1 VDEDSNELVAR
12 LCTAV
17 GIIMEDTAPLAIS
30 RTVSAGPQVEE
41 SLEVL
46 EAAARDIA
54 ALVRAAQVAA
64 HRNIR

>member
-30 RTVSAGPQVEE
+30 RTASAGPQVQE

-46 EAAARDIA
+46 EAAGRDIT

-64 HRNIR
+64 QRNIR